1 MTKNVAEYLRR
12 VIEEA
17 AQSLPDATALTAVE
31 LHPVWTGNIAY
42 EAGYKVRYEGVLY
55 RCIQAH
61 SSLPGWEPEKAA
73 SLWVRIEE
81 THSGGAED
89 PIPYGGSMSLKAGLY
104 YIQQDVVYLCIR
116 DTVNP
121 VYQDLADLVG
131 LYVETA

>member
-1 MTKNVAEYLRR
+1 MTKLEAEYLRR

-17 AQSLPDATALTAVE
+17 AQSLPDATALTAVD
-31 LHPVWTGNIAY
+31 LHPGWAGGIAY
-42 EAGYKVRYEGVLY
+42 ETGYKVRFEGVLY

-61 SSLPGWEPEKAA
+61 SSLPGWEPENAA
-73 SLWVRIEE
+73 SLWVRIEQI
-81 THSGGAED
+81 HSGRAED
-89 PIPYGGSMSLKAGLY
+89 PIPYDGNMALKAGMY